1 MILACQN
8 INKAFGEDVILRDV
22 SFHIEEREK
31 IAIVGTNGSGKSTLL
46 KIIMGELESDSG
58 QVVIGK
64 DVTVGYLCQ
73 QPDINLNKTIWDELL
88 ETKQHLIDAENRL
101 REMEEQMKHLSGD
114 ELDSLMN
121 SYHHLMTKYE
131 AENAYALESEITGV
145 LKGLGFVE
153 NDFSRNVSTLSG
165 GQKMRV
171 YLGKLLLTKP
181 DILILDEPT
190 NHLDM
195 PSLAWLETY
204 LSAYKGAV
212 IIVSHDRYFIDKI
225 SSKIIEIDNT
235 KATVYHGN
243 YSFFITKRAEIKETE
258 RRAYENQQ
266 REIAHQEA
274 VIDKL
279 KQFNREKSI
288 KRAES
293 REKMLDKI
301 ERLDKPT
308 ELRTEMRLKL
318 TPSFE
323 SGEDVLK
330 VEKLSKA
337 YGDNVLFK
345 DLSFLIKRGEKVSV
359 IGGNGTGKSTLLK
372 ILNRQESRDEGLF
385 TLGSRVKIAY
395 YDQEQKLLSPNK
407 TIFDE
412 ISDAYPEMDNTR
424 IRNTLAA
431 FLFTG
436 DDVFKRIDSLS
447 GGEKGRVSL
456 AKLMLSPAN
465 FIILDEP
472 TNHLDIISKEI
483 LENALR
489 IYEGTVLLVSHDR
502 YLINKVSTRIL
513 ELKDKTFYD
522 FPGNF
527 DYYESH
533 KDLVYAAGGINSSAA
548 VDTLGT
554 SASNQA
560 SSSIAS
566 QTSPSTGGTNTSGM
580 SDNKAEYL
588 RRKEEAAA
596 KRKIE
601 NDYKKTEARIEELE
615 TKIEALDEEFS
626 RPENAT
632 NSKKLREL
640 SEEREKLDSELA
652 ELYAKWE
659 ELAELL

>member
-8 INKAFGEDVILRDV
+8 ITKSFGEDVILRDV

-46 KIIMGELESDSG
+46 KIINNELEADNG

-64 DVTVGYLCQ
+64 DITVGYLCQ
-73 QPDINLNKTIWDELL
+73 QPDINMDKTIWDELL
-88 ETKQHLIDAENRL
+88 ETKQHLLDAEARL

-131 AENAYALESEITGV
+131 SENAYALESEITGV
-145 LKGLGFVE
+145 LKGLGFTE
-153 NDFSRNVSTLSG
+153 ADFSRNVNTLSG

-171 YLGKLLLTKP
+171 FLGKLLLTKP

-204 LSAYKGAV
+204 LVAYKGAV
-212 IIVSHDRYFIDKI
+212 IIVSHDRYFIDKVA
-225 SSKIIEIDNT
+225 SKIIEIDNT
-235 KATVYHGN
+235 KATIYHGN

-301 ERLDKPT
+301 ERIDKPT

-318 TPSFE
+318 TPSYE

-337 YGDNVLFK
+337 YGDNILFS

-385 TLGSRVKIAY
+385 TLGSRVKVAY

-412 ISDAYPEMDNTR
+412 ISDAYPEMDNTK

-465 FIILDEP
+465 FLILDEP

-533 KDLVYAAGGINSSAA
+533 KDLVYAAGGINGSATVNIA
-548 VDTLGT
+548 GT

-560 SSSIAS
+560 SSSIANQGNS
-566 QTSPSTGGTNTSGM
+566 STGAPNASGM